1 MALPDAVIHV
11 GAVPCQVGPAR
22 SAEGDLAEL
31 DTVELDVLVAASPFS
46 AWRAG
51 ASAAGYTRGSG
62 FPGWSGMFVQ
72 AMSAEQE
79 GAAHALVT
87 VSGFGLLTAGEKR
100 KRTTSCAGQVIA
112 VGPVEKVII
121 SVSLEERGDDPETPE
136 DESASG
142 TTVKVKR
149 RVPKLDEFGE
159 VEYKVITTP
168 SGLAERWNINQ
179 AILNVTDTYFVTSAP
194 ATNTAGTAVTPPD
207 APTPPPYVWSGYAEP
222 LRLNH
227 PAGWV
232 LDDRQVETIVPGQLW
247 RVTDTFAYYYTG
259 QPD

>member
-51 ASAAGYTRGSG
+51 AAAAGYTRGSG

-100 KRTTSCAGQVIA
+100 KRTTSCAGQVVA
-112 VGPVEKVII
+112 VGPIEKIVL
-121 SVSLEERGDDPETPE
+121 VWDDAETAEDPET
-136 DESASG
+136 A
-142 TTVKVKR
+142 TTTTGKR
-149 RVPKLDEFGE
+149 RIPKVDEDGE
-159 VEYKVITTP
+159 VVYKSITTP
-168 SGLAERWNINQ
+168 SGLAERWNINT

-207 APTPPPYVWSGYAEP
+207 APTPPPYIWGGYAEP

>member
-11 GAVPCQVGPAR
+11 GAAPYQVGPAR
-22 SAEGDLAEL
+22 SVEGDLAEL
-31 DTVELDVLVAASPFS
+31 DTVELDVLVNAASFS

-51 ASAAGYTRGSG
+51 AAAAGYTRGAA

-72 AMSAEQE
+72 AMAAEQE

-100 KRTTSCAGQVIA
+100 KRTTSAAGQVVA
-112 VGPVEKVII
+112 VGPIEKIVL
-121 SVSLEERGDDPETPE
+121 VWDDAETAEDPETA
-136 DESASG
+136 SA
-142 TTVKVKR
+142 TTGKR
-149 RVPKLDEFGE
+149 RIPKVDEDGE
-159 VEYKVITTP
+159 VVYKSISTP
-168 SGLAERWNINQ
+168 SGLAERWNINT
-179 AILNVTDTYFVTSAP
+179 AILNVSDTYFVTSAP
-194 ATNTAGTAVTPPD
+194 ATNTVGTAVTPPD
-207 APTPPPYVWSGYAEP
+207 APTPPPYLWSGYAEP

-232 LDDRQVETIVPGQLW
+232 LDDRQIETLVPGQLW
-247 RVTDTFAYYYTG
+247 RVTDTFAYYYSG